1 MAAIRY
7 FANRIH
13 TYNLDNLQKQK
24 EMDTVEQIIHN
35 NKYDTSIL
43 NRVGK
48 NTKQRQKQEQ

>member
-13 TYNLDNLQKQK
+13 TYNLDNLQEQK

-35 NKYDTSIL
+35 YKYDTSIL